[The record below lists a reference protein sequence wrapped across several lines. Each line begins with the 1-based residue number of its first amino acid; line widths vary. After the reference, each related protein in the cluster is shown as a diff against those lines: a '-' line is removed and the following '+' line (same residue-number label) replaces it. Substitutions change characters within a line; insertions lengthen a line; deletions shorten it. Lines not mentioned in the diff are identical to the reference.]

1 MEARNRRKYYRANIV
16 LPVSWEVLDGEEKA
30 LVEKGLGATL
40 LKKGCLPSPI
50 DEYLAQ
56 AEPGSQEKHLYRC
69 LQLVNNKLN
78 FLIDHLMS
86 ASGPQ
91 RPMDDVI
98 EISGSGLK
106 FLTDESLS
114 PGDLLRMD
122 LVMPE
127 SFHYQMELLVEV
139 VRVEP
144 LEGKSLIAANIVA
157 IDEESRDAIVQA
169 VFQKQRQEIR
179 KERDNHEGAAR

>member
-1 MEARNRRKYYRANIV
+1 MESQNRRKYYRANIV
-16 LPVSWEVLDGEEKA
+16 LPVSWEVLKGEDKS

-40 LKKGCLPSPI
+40 LKRGSLPSPI

-78 FLIDHLMS
+78 YIIDHLMS
-86 ASGPQ
+86 ASGDQ
-91 RPMDDVI
+91 RPRDDVI

-106 FLTDESLS
+106 FLTDEALS
-114 PGDLLRMD
+114 AGDLLRMD

-127 SFHYQMELLVEV
+127 SLHYQMELLAEV

-144 LEGKSLIAANIVA
+144 FEEQHLIAANIVA
-157 IDEESRDAIVQA
+157 IDEESRDAIIQA

-179 KERDNHEGAAR
+179 EGRDNPNGEAP